1 MQQQRADI
9 SQLQNSEASRT
20 LLKAAFTTHRRAQRL
35 QAVRTWVSLAV
46 AGLAIVAAVE
56 PSTAEAA
63 SVVGGV
69 WALAYAATV
78 NVSRNE
84 TRRAANLQEMFD
96 VGIFGL
102 PWNSMA
108 AGHRIEHHEVSRLAR
123 RYRGP
128 HSRLVD
134 YYDIPDLP
142 RPYDVLACQHQNLAW
157 GSRVR
162 ARYGTLLTIALVAWS
177 SLGLVVAAAAG
188 LTVSQLILAWFIP
201 SLGGLMMGVDIYRE
215 QQEVIEIRTRALH
228 LVNERIAGAPRSPDP
243 EPEPEPDPGL
253 EDFARQVQD
262 AILATRQDQVR
273 APEWFFRCF
282 QRSDR
287 ADFQLAVA
295 RRFEPLVQDPP
306 VQPTETSQRS

>member
-1 MQQQRADI
+1 MQQRKASI
-9 SQLQNSEASRT
+9 SQLQNTEASRT
-20 LLKAAFTTHRRAQRL
+20 LLRAAFTSHRRAQRL
-35 QAVRTWVSLAV
+35 QAVRTWLSLAV

-78 NVSRNE
+78 NVSRDE
-84 TRRAANLQEMFD
+84 TRRAATLQEMFD
-96 VGIFGL
+96 VSIFGL

-123 RYRGP
+123 RYRG
-128 HSRLVD
+128 SENRLVD
-134 YYDIPDLP
+134 YYDIPELP

-162 ARYGTLLTIALVAWS
+162 SRYGNLLTIALVGWS
-177 SLGLVVAAAAG
+177 SLGLVMAAAAG

-215 QQEVIEIRTRALH
+215 QREVIEIRTRALH
-228 LVNERIAGAPRSPDP
+228 LANERIAAALHAG
-243 EPEPEPDPGL
+243 EPDPAL
-253 EDFARQVQD
+253 EHFARQVQD

-273 APEWFFRCF
+273 APEWFFRRF
-282 QRSDR
+282 HHSDR
-287 ADFQLAVA
+287 ADFQLALA
-295 RRFEPLVQDPP
+295 RRFERLTGPLEEPQN
-306 VQPTETSQRS
+306 

>member
-1 MQQQRADI
+1 MQQRNAGI
-9 SQLQNSEASRT
+9 PQLQNTEAART
-20 LLKAAFTTHRRAQRL
+20 LLRAAFTSHRRAQRL
-35 QAVRTWVSLAV
+35 QAIRTWLSLAV
-46 AGLAIVAAVE
+46 AGLAIVAAVQ
-56 PSTAEAA
+56 PSTAEVA
-63 SVVGGV
+63 SVVGGI
-69 WALAYAATV
+69 WALAYTATI
-78 NVSRNE
+78 NVSLNE
-84 TRRAANLQEMFD
+84 TRRAATLQEMFD
-96 VGIFGL
+96 VSIFNL

-128 HSRLVD
+128 QSRLVD
-134 YYDIPDLP
+134 YYDIPPDLR

-162 ARYGTLLTIALVAWS
+162 SRYGTLLTIALVAWS

-201 SLGGLMMGVDIYRE
+201 SLGALMMGVDIYRE
-215 QQEVIEIRTRALH
+215 QQEVIAIRTRALH
-228 LVNERIAGAPRSPDP
+228 LANERIAAAEHATG
-243 EPEPEPDPGL
+243 PDPGL

-287 ADFQLAVA
+287 ADFELAVA
-295 RRFEPLVQDPP
+295 RRFERLTGPIEEPR
-306 VQPTETSQRS
+306 T

>member
-1 MQQQRADI
+1 MQQRKAGI
-9 SQLQNSEASRT
+9 SQLQNTEASRT
-20 LLKAAFTTHRRAQRL
+20 LLRAAFTSHKRAQRL
-35 QAVRTWVSLAV
+35 QAIRTWLSLAV
-46 AGLAIVAAVE
+46 AGLAIVAAIE

-78 NVSRNE
+78 NVSLNE
-84 TRRAANLQEMFD
+84 TRRAATLQEMFD

-102 PWNSMA
+102 PWNPMA

-128 HSRLVD
+128 ESRLVD
-134 YYDIPDLP
+134 YYDIPELP
-142 RPYDVLACQHQNLAW
+142 RPFDVLACQHQNLAW

-162 ARYGTLLTIALVAWS
+162 SRFGTLLTIALIGWS
-177 SLGLVVAAAAG
+177 SLGLVLAAAAG

-201 SLGGLMMGVDIYRE
+201 SLGALMMGVDIYRE
-215 QQEVIEIRTRALH
+215 QQEVITIRTRALH
-228 LVNERIAGAPRSPDP
+228 LANERIAAALHTTD
-243 EPEPEPDPGL
+243 PDPGL

-262 AILATRQDQVR
+262 AILITRQDQVR
-273 APEWFFRCF
+273 APEWFYRCF

-287 ADFQLAVA
+287 ADFQVALA
-295 RRFEPLVQDPP
+295 RRFERFIGP
-306 VQPTETSQRS
+306 VEGPQN